1 MPFRGGEREAGL
13 RARIE
18 ALLATLE
25 KLGRCDCLHF
35 MLYVLSR
42 STWHHIL
49 TSWHPFNIFCRNSEL
64 RQQQSGDLIDDLKRA
79 NGWELLST
87 STLWKPQ
94 KGSKAAFA
102 LLACIQGPHR
112 LPWQVPPTL
121 PGSDSQAGAALCWAS
136 KSPRRSPTCEQQHWH
151 GREQEYKSKQ
161 QSWRSA
167 LRYLSLDLILL
178 GWRRAVILIKTH
190 PVILK

>member
-1 MPFRGGEREAGL
+1 MARGGEREAGL

-25 KLGRCDCLHF
+25 KLGRCHCTYCYR
-35 MLYVLSR
+35 LYPIQMDIE
-42 STWHHIL
+42 IL
-49 TSWHPFNIFCRNSEL
+49 PPFNIFLVGTLSCDNNSQATWLMISREPMGETFWASL
-64 RQQQSGDLIDDLKRA
+64 PFENLK
-79 NGWELLST
+79 
-87 STLWKPQ
+87 KDQ
-94 KGSKAAFA
+94 KHYLFF
-102 LLACIQGPHR
+102 LQGPHR
-112 LPWQVPPTL
+112 LPWQVPPPL

-178 GWRRAVILIKTH
+178 NWRRAVILIKTH